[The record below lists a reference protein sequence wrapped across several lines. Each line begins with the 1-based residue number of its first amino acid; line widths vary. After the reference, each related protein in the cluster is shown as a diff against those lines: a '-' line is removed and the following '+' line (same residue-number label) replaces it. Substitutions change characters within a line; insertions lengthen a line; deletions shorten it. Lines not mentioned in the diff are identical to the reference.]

1 MKGLTISVFSLLL
14 CAGTSGCTAASYVS
28 QEALTASLVGS
39 AAGSGIGWLIGNE
52 VGSKTE
58 NIAVNAAIGG
68 GLGLLAGAIINEK
81 NVSLARKREVVLREA
96 RLMDRNQMD
105 LDRLRE
111 DLYDS
116 TSWGRAETKSWD
128 ERYQVEQSGRPY
140 QGPTGYFSHK

>member
-1 MKGLTISVFSLLL
+1 MKASKILVLACSLYI
-14 CAGTSGCTAASYVS
+14 GGIGCTAASYVS
-28 QEALTASLVGS
+28 QEALTASLAGSAVGS
-39 AAGSGIGWLIGNE
+39 GVGWLIGNE
-52 VGSKTE
+52 VGNKTQ

-96 RLMDRNQMD
+96 RLMDRNQME

-116 TSWGRAETKSWD
+116 TSWGRGEIRTWDKRYEETPSN
-128 ERYQVEQSGRPY
+128 RPY
-140 QGPTGYFSHK
+140 QGPSGYFPSH

>member
-1 MKGLTISVFSLLL
+1 MKVYKVSLLAL
-14 CAGTSGCTAASYVS
+14 SIYFGGIGCTAASYVS
-28 QEALTASLVGS
+28 QEALTASLAGSAVGS
-39 AAGSGIGWLIGNE
+39 GVGWLIGNE
-52 VGSKTE
+52 VGNKTQ

-96 RLMDRNQMD
+96 RLMDRNQHE

-116 TSWGRAETKSWD
+116 TSWGRAETRTWD
-128 ERYQVEQSGRPY
+128 HRYQQDSSGRPY
-140 QGPTGYFSHK
+140 QGPTGYFPSQ